1 MDPEKFEA
9 SFDPLSETTRHYCL
23 PTYLMLACVRV
34 RACIR
39 SSRERERE
47 RERAGVRDSLESNN
61 LSVYNG
67 KSKNGSALK

>member
-9 SFDPLSETTRHYCL
+9 DFNPLSVTTCAS
-23 PTYLMLACVRV
+23 ACVHQKFK
-34 RACIR
+34 
-39 SSRERERE
+39 RE